1 MVVVFFSFRC
11 LDSKVHPQP
20 SKTLHAHT
28 TVFLHIC
35 KHIYMQIVLP
45 FRKVYSD
52 LKDCFGMVHH
62 TLVHLQCA
70 CIGVVCYRD
79 STESWRQRLERCGTG
94 CTQWFHSWTEK
105 CCQVCCCIKSYTHI
119 IKCSILYAG
128 GGGGCF
134 SCTPFCVIEEK
145 LPAVIRKLWGFLL

>member
-1 MVVVFFSFRC
+1 MLFSIWGAAQFLLRTQIVLHVKPNLREVLDRANEILGNNYLQTTFVLICKESSKWWLFFFSFRC

-20 SKTLHAHT
+20 SETLHAHT

-94 CTQWFHSWTEK
+94 CTQ
-105 CCQVCCCIKSYTHI
+105 
-119 IKCSILYAG
+119 
-128 GGGGCF
+128 
-134 SCTPFCVIEEK
+134 
-145 LPAVIRKLWGFLL
+145 